1 MHAKKRFLVATL
13 GAVVALTVQ
22 TPVSAYIVKAR
33 EAAGHSSFG
42 SHPPSYL
49 IEAFRDAGQRV
60 LQADNRWNGWR
71 ASTPGSTLAND
82 DGASEPRSSRFDST
96 LGEIDLHRLAET
108 THGQN
113 GSGGGSSSG
122 EGGEGAHASAIGG
135 NGGRGYGGGGAGG
148 PGGGGGGGASGS
160 SGHGSGAGEAND
172 GSWHNASFDGPD
184 APNGQGGGTEVFTS
198 GSGGL
203 FSHNWGGGNWGS
215 NGSGSDDS
223 NFCDHD
229 HGGGGGVGEQSV
241 PEPTTLLFL
250 AGGLAGLAARRRR
263 SSAQGPSAN

>member
-1 MHAKKRFLVATL
+1 MHAKKRFLVATF

-22 TPVSAYIVKAR
+22 TPVSAYIAKAR
-33 EAAGHSSFG
+33 EAASHRYFG
-42 SHPPSYL
+42 SSHPPSYL
-49 IEAFRDAGQRV
+49 IDAFKDAGQRV
-60 LQADNRWNGWR
+60 LNADSRWNGWR
-71 ASTPGSTLAND
+71 ASTPGGTLAAD
-82 DGASEPRSSRFDST
+82 DGASDRHSGRFDST

-113 GSGGGSSSG
+113 GSSSGGSSSG
-122 EGGEGAHASAIGG
+122 EWGEGAHASAIGG

-148 PGGGGGGGASGS
+148 SGGGGGGGGYGS
-160 SGHGSGAGEAND
+160 RGGEGNN
-172 GSWHNASFDGPD
+172 GWHNASFDGTD
-184 APNGQGGGTEVFTS
+184 GPNGHGGGTEVFTS

-203 FSHNWGGGNWGS
+203 FDHNWGGNWGS

-223 NFCDHD
+223 NFCDNGH
-229 HGGGGGVGEQSV
+229 GGGGVGENAV

-263 SSAQGPSAN
+263 NSLAN